1 MCGKKGKR
9 FIRSLCLFFVFL
21 CISDSRR
28 KLYETKEEAGEMD
41 EEGFITEKEYII
53 MGISLH
59 PNICRVCCC
68 NLPDSG
74 IYLLFP
80 QIMCYS

>member
-1 MCGKKGKR
+1 MFTLWCP
-9 FIRSLCLFFVFL
+9 
-21 CISDSRR
+21 SDE
-28 KLYETKEEAGEMD
+28 KIGEDIHTKEEAGEMD
-41 EEGFITEKEYII
+41 EEGFITEKEYIT